1 MGSLVQAQIKG
12 LETNPN
18 VLSDVEP
25 GSLAQADNCIIVAPG
40 LLAPRP
46 GFDAY
51 AGSFGVSADRAASV
65 ARFSAGY
72 VLLYGTTL
80 SHSVSGAAFSA
91 YAGTFAPV
99 DTAQARLR
107 LVNAAQNLYA
117 NTATGTYV
125 TSAIGDNPVLGGA
138 PTPLAGLGLAVLGG
152 STQPFNSACAY
163 RATLVRKDATSH
175 IIESAPCGRFTVT
188 NLITAQV
195 GGLVRSGSTVTV
207 VVPEGTVQKVGASFL
222 LSPGETN
229 FPAGLK
235 TIIGVSGL
243 SFSYSESGTAGASTA
258 VQQLQGGAD
267 YFVQVI
273 LPAAATTS
281 HWLRLYRSDATST
294 ATDTP
299 SDDMFMVLE
308 QQLQAADLS
317 ARVVNLTDSQPE
329 DLLGDPLYT
338 SPNYGQGILAT
349 HQPLPVALD
358 MTFWPSQGRL
368 LWGNTKGKQQ
378 LSLQLLGVGG
388 TTGLQLG
395 DTVTVAGLTLI
406 ATTTGAGPDEF
417 QLFSAGTPSQNVSST
432 VYSLI
437 FAVFLNGGPAGYYE
451 SSDTDAPGKLMFE
464 ELGIGGAAFTAY
476 SSRGTAWNPQ
486 LPTTAP
492 GTASDNNALPDGI
505 WYSDIGAPEHVQLIS
520 YLEVGD
526 KSEAVLRLAPLLQSL
541 IVFKTDGIYQLTG
554 ISPPFIVSK
563 LSEARLLATDTVENL
578 AESILALTD
587 QGVVRVSQSGNVSV
601 LTRASIDDQLAVLQS
616 NSLLADVRKLSFAV
630 ADEPRRLYLL
640 WVPSKAGLSAP
651 DTCFC
656 FNGTTQD
663 WTAWARP
670 ASCGFMDRTAAALV
684 LGRTDTNLLA
694 LERRNLDSSD
704 VCDESY
710 AVVIASATGQTVVL
724 SGLVSV
730 VVGDRLQ
737 QGSTVQL
744 VTAVAQDSAALTT
757 TLTLLAVETWTAGA
771 AKVNPAFP
779 CTIVWNPATAGN
791 PAYGK
796 QWGALSLLFQTC
808 ELHNATLMTVSEQQ
822 QASAV
827 QPLVFPDS
835 LGTISFGAGLLGGSQ
850 TKVLRISSL
859 GTKTGS
865 QLVVGLSIREAQSRF
880 LLQGFTLEAEV
891 IGEKGARR

>member
-65 ARFSAGY
+65 ARFGAGY

-80 SHSVSGAAFSA
+80 SHSVSGATFSA

-138 PTPLAGLGLAVLGG
+138 PTPLMVVGGPVLGG
-152 STQPFNSACAY
+152 SVVPFNSAVAY

-175 IIESAPCGRFTVT
+175 IIESAPCGRATVS
-188 NLITAQV
+188 NLVIAPIGAMT
-195 GGLVRSGSTVTV
+195 RSSSTVTV
-207 VVPEGTVQKVGASFL
+207 TVDQAASQTVGTAFL
-222 LSPGETN
+222 LSPGEAN
-229 FPAGLK
+229 FAAGIK
-235 TIIGVSGL
+235 TIASVAAG
-243 SFSYSESGTAGASTA
+243 FFTYTESGTAASNTVA
-258 VQQLQGGAD
+258 QQFQAAANPLI
-267 YFVQVI
+267 QVV
-273 LPAAATTS
+273 LPASATTS
-281 HWLRLYRSDATST
+281 HWLRVYRSDATDTGSP
-294 ATDTP
+294 TP

-308 QQLQAADLS
+308 QQLQSGDISSRL
-317 ARVVNLTDSQPE
+317 VTFTDSHPE

-349 HQPLPVALD
+349 HQSLPVGLD
-358 MTFWPSQGRL
+358 IAFWPSQGRL
-368 LWGNTKGKQQ
+368 LWGNTRGKHE

-395 DTVTVAGLTLI
+395 DTITIAGTTYTAATTSIGANTFQLVTGGTPAQNVSGTALTLI
-406 ATTTGAGPDEF
+406 LAINF
-417 QLFSAGTPSQNVSST
+417 
-432 VYSLI
+432 
-437 FAVFLNGGPAGYYE
+437 GGPVAAYYA
-451 SSDTDAPGKLMFE
+451 SGDIDAPGKLMFE
-464 ELGIGGAAFTAY
+464 ELGIGGAPFTAY

-724 SGLVSV
+724 SGLVSTV
-730 VVGDRLQ
+730 AGDRLQ

-757 TLTLLAVETWTAGA
+757 TLTLLAVEAWTAGA

-808 ELHNATLMTVSEQQ
+808 ELHNASLMTVSEQQ
-822 QASAV
+822 QASVV

-835 LGTISFGAGLLGGSQ
+835 LGTIVFGAGLLGGSQ